1 MSALLAPLLQNHL
14 IVSSTL
20 KDSYN
25 KKGLLNINFAS
36 SLTFAFLFFFP
47 FVAYACHHDITFCL
61 STFIYIAQRLG
72 PANVYNIFI
81 SRDELLVCRTKGALC
96 TVVLK

>member
-1 MSALLAPLLQNHL
+1 MVFVLCLLLFCKIT

-61 STFIYIAQRLG
+61 STFIYIAQWLG
-72 PANVYNIFI
+72 PANVYNIIHF
-81 SRDELLVCRTKGALC
+81 KG
-96 TVVLK
+96 

>member
-1 MSALLAPLLQNHL
+1 MVFVLCLLLFCKIT

-61 STFIYIAQRLG
+61 STFIYIDLLMS
-72 PANVYNIFI
+72 IILFI